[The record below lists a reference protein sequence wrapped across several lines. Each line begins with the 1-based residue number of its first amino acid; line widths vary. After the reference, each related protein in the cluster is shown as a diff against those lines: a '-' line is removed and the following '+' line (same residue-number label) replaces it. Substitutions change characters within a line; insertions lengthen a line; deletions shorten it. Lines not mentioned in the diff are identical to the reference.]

1 MIGVQHPG
9 FLGIIGSFETNG
21 NSTANILDGYYDLKE
36 YRQGCL
42 WGGKSKQF
50 IDMIIELDRRV
61 DADLEKEVVAVWHDE
76 SHMNKYFVEN
86 NSDVFTLHAGFATPQ
101 QGYDH
106 IKANFETKFIHL
118 YKDLNEF
125 PRFAYSR

>member
-1 MIGVQHPG
+1 M
-9 FLGIIGSFETNG
+9 GSFETNS

-50 IDMIIELDRRV
+50 IDMVVELDRRV
-61 DADLEKEVVAVWHDE
+61 DVDLENEVVAVWHDE

-86 NSDVFTLHAGFATPQ
+86 NQSVLTLHPGFATPQ
-101 QGYDH
+101 QGYDN
-106 IKANFETKFIHL
+106 IKANFETKFVHL
-118 YKDLNEF
+118 HKDLDEF